1 MDTAMRDLDRIEER
15 SSSEGRGVLA
25 RSGVGL
31 VAAIAIV
38 VAVVAALPDGVESA
52 PQDPL
57 QMLAIAEE
65 ADAQAEAEAEEAAR
79 HEAAEPAIDPET
91 LSFPTTLVSETRPE
105 VAAAMAAAAAEL
117 AHLDPLTKKPPR
129 SDIAAGLP
137 ASVTAGPD
145 RKVVEMAAV
154 RDPLVAATVPE
165 NTVSVPAGREGRY
178 TLQVI
183 SYRDANEAR
192 VFASALRKR
201 GHAAYVTTGTVED
214 RGTHWRVRIGPFESR
229 QEAQSYRTTF
239 EREEGMNTFI
249 VRKRD

>member
-25 RSGVGL
+25 LSGVGL
-31 VAAIAIV
+31 VAAIAVV
-38 VAVVAALPDGVESA
+38 VAVVAALPDEGKSEA
-52 PQDPL
+52 QDPL
-57 QMLAIAEE
+57 QMLAVAE
-65 ADAQAEAEAEEAAR
+65 QAEADAEEAAK
-79 HEAAEPAIDPET
+79 EPVAEPAIDPET

-117 AHLDPLTKKPPR
+117 AHLDPLTKPPPR

-145 RKVVEMAAV
+145 RTVVEMAAI
-154 RDPLVAATVPE
+154 RDPLVAATVPS
-165 NTVSVPAGREGRY
+165 NTISAPAGHEGRY

-183 SYRDANEAR
+183 SYRDANEAQ
-192 VFASALRKR
+192 VFTSALRKR
-201 GHAAYVTTGTVED
+201 GHAAYVTTGTVEG
-214 RGTHWRVRIGPFESR
+214 RGTHWRVRIGPFASR
-229 QEAQSYRTTF
+229 QEAQAYRTTF

-249 VRKRD
+249 VRKKD